1 MHLRAY
7 IHQASLRRHS
17 GSEEEAFYVV
27 WYWRALRGQNTLIFS
42 STRKRS
48 VGKKRFKER
57 VKGSRESL
65 SGSPPYFLDPP
76 VPPWPFHPIVPIYV
90 SCSPES
96 RPPRQVQVGGKEAEQ
111 VYVIFSASFDFH
123 RSLRNN
129 CFVLF
134 FFFIKPSFMTKGGKS
149 WGFWTWLN

>member
-7 IHQASLRRHS
+7 IQQASLRRHS

-27 WYWRALRGQNTLIFS
+27 WYWRALRGQNALIFS
-42 STRKRS
+42 STRKKS

-65 SGSPPYFLDPP
+65 SGSPPYFLTPP

-96 RPPRQVQVGGKEAEQ
+96 RPPRQVQVGGKEAER
-111 VYVIFSASFDFH
+111 VMWSLAPLSIFTEVWEIIVF
-123 RSLRNN
+123 
-129 CFVLF
+129 LF

-149 WGFWTWLN
+149 WGFWTSLN